1 MSWYMPVSIFISN
14 VTGGGDPLEMID
26 EDVVHE
32 LIGCGANMEGLR
44 LLLMKEAI
52 ETDDE

>member
-1 MSWYMPVSIFISN
+1 
-14 VTGGGDPLEMID
+14 MID

-32 LIGCGANMEGLR
+32 LIGCGASMEGLR
-44 LLLMKEAI
+44 PLLMKEAI